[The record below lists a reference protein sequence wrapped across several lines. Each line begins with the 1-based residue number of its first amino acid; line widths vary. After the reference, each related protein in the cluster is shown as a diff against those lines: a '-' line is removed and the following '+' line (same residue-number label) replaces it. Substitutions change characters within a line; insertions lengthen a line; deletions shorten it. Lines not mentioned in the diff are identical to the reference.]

1 MGDINQIIYLK
12 QYMPTVNGP
21 VLEIGSKD
29 YGSTSSFRD
38 TYVGCEYVGADMEEG
53 KGVDVVVDLTQGTGT
68 LPQNHFALG
77 ICCSVMEHVRKPWI
91 MAEHMTTLIR
101 PGGHLY
107 MSVPWVWR
115 YHPYPDDY
123 YRFSW
128 RGIAEIFTGFEWEH
142 VVYSTN
148 VPGDLYQLDPA
159 NPGIDNKLAALADTP
174 KGKRKYLPYLMVNML
189 GTKR

>member
-1 MGDINQIIYLK
+1 VGDINQIIYLK
-12 QYMPTVNGP
+12 KFLPKVDGA

-38 TYVGCEYVGADMEEG
+38 TYTGVEYVGADLEDG

-68 LPQNHFALG
+68 LPHNHFALG

-91 MAEHMTTLIR
+91 MAEHITSLIQ

-128 RGIAEIFTGFEWEH
+128 RGIAEIFPGFEWNH

-148 VPGDLYQLDPA
+148 VPEDLYPLDPA
-159 NPGIDNKLAALADTP
+159 NPGIDNQLAALADTP

-189 GTKR
+189 GTRR